1 MIAMAMM
8 ILATV
13 GNLAAAGGQ
22 AVYDC
27 YNDEQ
32 HRNHR
37 GALICKVRSL
47 GCVCQVYGEGAGNDG
62 RERGNNQD
70 QGQVSKDA
78 EELLCGIVDVL
89 GDNRCDGLALVAQGC
104 EQSAKV
110 MYSAEEDA
118 ANQHPQQNGNPAKYS
133 SLNGAVDGA
142 SARSLF
148 LILTKSPLLCQP
160 SAVQHVADY
169 EDGKAAQKDDH
180 CVHL

>member
-8 ILATV
+8 SWRRW
-13 GNLAAAGGQ
+13 GFRGRGGQ

-37 GALICKVRSL
+37 GALICQVRGL
-47 GCVCQVYGEGAGNDG
+47 GCVCQVYGEGVGNDG

-78 EELLCGIVDVL
+78 EQLLRSIVDVF
-89 GDNRCDGLALVAQGC
+89 GDNRCDGLALVAQRR
-104 EQSAKV
+104 EQGAEV
-110 MYSAEEDA
+110 MHSAEEDA
-118 ANQHPQQNGNPAKYS
+118 ANQYPQQNGNPAKYG

-142 SARSLF
+142 CASNRGKVDGQARCRAWMG
-148 LILTKSPLLCQP
+148 T
-160 SAVQHVADY
+160 
-169 EDGKAAQKDDH
+169 
-180 CVHL
+180 